1 MHSHSLLSKQWT
13 LKEFI
18 ALYGNDYPLLQRFCD
33 TEQDPQWHSE
43 GDVEVHTEMVLQET
57 YRLIEDTLAHWRDD
71 DKVTLLLAAIF
82 HDYAKPI
89 CTTKR
94 IINDVERTVAPKHES
109 VGASLLMH
117 CTPPFN
123 LTSSQW
129 RDVISLTAYHH
140 IPKLL
145 VVKEADYPP
154 YFRLSRQVPSLEMLY
169 YLEVADMRGRECD
182 DKAKQLEIMELFRLF
197 AEDAKCFSSW
207 EYKDLSKQI
216 ALTFNTSSL
225 PGEMAGLAQRVQD
238 TAMIHLEEGRIYAME
253 EELSIAF
260 NYLEQS
266 HVIVL
271 CGVAGSG
278 KSTWVE
284 RLPSSFE
291 RIELD
296 SIRETLKAGRESQS
310 DNDAV
315 LRTAMDK
322 LRNALREKRHVVW
335 DATGYRRDFRSRV
348 INLAVAYGAY
358 TEIVAFQCDKQT
370 LLQRNKF
377 RKHPVPENILTDM
390 IAKYQ
395 WPEVGEAHRL
405 TWIDSE

>member
-1 MHSHSLLSKQWT
+1 
-13 LKEFI
+13 
-18 ALYGNDYPLLQRFCD
+18 
-33 TEQDPQWHSE
+33 
-43 GDVEVHTEMVLQET
+43 
-57 YRLIEDTLAHWRDD
+57 
-71 DKVTLLLAAIF
+71 
-82 HDYAKPI
+82 
-89 CTTKR
+89 
-94 IINDVERTVAPKHES
+94 
-109 VGASLLMH
+109 
-117 CTPPFN
+117 
-123 LTSSQW
+123 
-129 RDVISLTAYHH
+129 
-140 IPKLL
+140 
-145 VVKEADYPP
+145 
-154 YFRLSRQVPSLEMLY
+154 MLY

-182 DKAKQLEIMELFRLF
+182 DKAKQLEIMEIFRLF

-207 EYKDLSKQI
+207 EYKDLSKQV
-216 ALTFNTSSL
+216 ALTFNTSSS
-225 PGEMAGLAQRVQD
+225 PNEMAGLAQRVQD
-238 TAMIHLEEGRIYAME
+238 TGMIHLEEGRIYAME

-284 RLPSSFE
+284 CLPSSFE

-296 SIRETLKAGRESQS
+296 GIRETLKAGREGQS

-390 IAKYQ
+390 ITKYQ